1 MLIVAFLMFL
11 VVIWI
16 KVPGLVREKMWGE
29 LIAFAGILAVAM
41 VLTVAKI
48 IRLPVPNPEH
58 ALRAV
63 FEPVTD
69 FIFTK
74 VLH

>member
-1 MLIVAFLMFL
+1 MLIAAILMFL

-16 KVPGLVREKMWGE
+16 EVPALVREKMWGE
-29 LIAFAGILAVAM
+29 LMAFAGILLLAM
-41 VLTVAKI
+41 VLTIAKI
-48 IRLPVPNPEH
+48 LQLPGPSPEH

-74 VLH
+74 VLK